1 MNTVAVGPTV
11 PELVE
16 AAAERYGDRPFLRVG
31 RTARTYAETREAA
44 AGMAGALAAQGCRP
58 GDRVAALLGNRVEL
72 VDLFLGCAW
81 LGAVAVP
88 LNTALRGRSLEHAL
102 REARPRFLYAE
113 PEPAGRAVEAGYPG
127 TVWMAGET
135 APRHPGEAIGLPPHP
150 GGAAG
155 PPPHPGGAT
164 PLPPSP
170 VRPQDTAAVLF
181 TSGTTGPARGV
192 RCPQAQ
198 FVWWGRTVSD
208 ALRLTSDDVLFTCLP
223 LFHTNA
229 LNTLAQ
235 AMTVGA
241 CVVIGERFSASR
253 FWRQAADA
261 GATTVHLLGAM
272 VPMLLAGPPGPDDRA
287 HRVWRGL
294 SPATPGPLWEPFRER
309 FGVTLVDGFGSTETN
324 LVIGSTPEHH
334 RPGYMGTVR
343 PGFDARVVDG
353 DLGPVPDGTP
363 GELLVRSHHPYAF
376 ATGYLGD
383 PEPAPDS
390 WRRTGDRVVREPDGW
405 FRFVDRI
412 KDVIRRR
419 GENISSYEVEA
430 AVRSHPAVVTAAA
443 FPVASELAEDEVM
456 VAVVLR
462 PGCVPDPADLA
473 RHCARELPAFAVPR
487 YIEAVAE
494 LPLTETGKVRKA
506 VLRERG
512 VTPGTWDRDRA
523 SGFSAAGSTGRESWR
538 AAGP

>member
-1 MNTVAVGPTV
+1 MIAVGRTV

-16 AAAERYGDRPFLRVG
+16 AAAERYGDRPFLRIG

-44 AGMAGALAAQGCRP
+44 AATAGALAARGCRP

-113 PEPAGRAVEAGYPG
+113 HEPAGRAAEAGYRG
-127 TVWMAGET
+127 TVWPVGEAA
-135 APRHPGEAIGLPPHP
+135 APRPD
-150 GGAAG
+150 GAPA
-155 PPPHPGGAT
+155 
-164 PLPPSP
+164 LPPSP

-181 TSGTTGPARGV
+181 TSGTTGPSRGV

-198 FVWWGRTVSD
+198 FGWWGRTVSD

-241 CVVIGERFSASR
+241 CCVVGERFSASR

-261 GATTVHLLGAM
+261 GATTAYLLGAM

-287 HRVWRGL
+287 HRVRRAL
-294 SPATPGPLWEPFRER
+294 SPATPGPLAEPFRER
-309 FGVTLVDGFGSTETN
+309 FGVTLLDGFGSTETN

-334 RPGYMGTVR
+334 RPGYLGTVR
-343 PGFDARVVDG
+343 PGFDARVVDEE
-353 DLGPVPDGTP
+353 LVPVPDGTP
-363 GELLVRSHHPYAF
+363 GELLVRSHRPFAF
-376 ATGYLGD
+376 CTGYLGG
-383 PEPAPDS
+383 PEPEPDS

-405 FRFVDRI
+405 FRFLDRV

-419 GENISSYEVEA
+419 GENISSYEVEE

-462 PGCVPDPADLA
+462 PGCAPDPADLA
-473 RHCARELPAFAVPR
+473 RHCARELPPFAVPR
-487 YIEAVAE
+487 YIEAVGE

-506 VLRERG
+506 ALRERG
-512 VTPGTWDRDRA
+512 VTPGTWDRDHA
-523 SGFSAAGSTGRESWR
+523 PGFRAAGSGSPGRGWSR

>member
-1 MNTVAVGPTV
+1 MTAVGPTV

-16 AAAERYGDRPFLRVG
+16 AAAQRYGDRPFLRIG
-31 RTARTYAETREAA
+31 GTARTYTGTRAAA
-44 AGMAGALAAQGCRP
+44 AGMAGALAARGCRP

-72 VDLFLGCAW
+72 VDLVLGCAW

-113 PEPAGRAVEAGYPG
+113 PEPAQRAAEAGYPG
-127 TVWMAGET
+127 TVWVAGET
-135 APRHPGEAIGLPPHP
+135 GAPYPGEA
-150 GGAAG
+150 A
-155 PPPHPGGAT
+155 
-164 PLPPSP
+164 PLPPAP

-181 TSGTTGPARGV
+181 TSGTTGPPRGV

-223 LFHTNA
+223 LCHTNA

-241 CVVIGERFSASR
+241 SCVIGERFSASR

-261 GATTVHLLGAM
+261 GATVVHLLGAM
-272 VPMLLAGPPGPDDRA
+272 PPMLLAAEPGPGDRA
-287 HRVWRGL
+287 HRVRRGL

-334 RPGYMGTVR
+334 RPGYMGTLR
-343 PGFDARVVDG
+343 AGFGARVVDEH
-353 DLGPVPDGTP
+353 LVPVPDGTP
-363 GELLVRSHHPYAF
+363 GELLVRSRHPFAF

-430 AVRSHPAVVTAAA
+430 AVRSHPAVVAAAA

-462 PGCVPDPADLA
+462 PGCAPDPAELA

-487 YIEAVAE
+487 YIEAVGE

-523 SGFSAAGSTGRESWR
+523 SGVRAAGSTGTGWLREG
-538 AAGP
+538 GP